1 MLGIP
6 AAEVHI
12 DLALVAALIREQ
24 FPQYAGRPLQHL
36 ASGWDNAIVRLGSD
50 LLVRLPRRKVAVSL
64 IEHEQ
69 RWLPVLA
76 PRLPMPVPEPIH
88 TGQPRPRYP
97 WPWSITRWIPGESAD
112 VSGLQGE
119 EARRLAAFLKALHQP
134 APEEAPVNPVRGV
147 PLATRAAAVA
157 ERMARLEQSAGRLS
171 ARVVGIWRE
180 ALEAP
185 LGTERRWLH
194 GDLHPQN
201 ILADE
206 GRIAGIIDWGDL
218 CGGDVATDLAALWM
232 LFDRPDRQKALAAY
246 GGIDEATLARAKGW
260 AVFFGV
266 VLLETGLVND
276 ERQAKVGAATL
287 ARIADDR

>member
-12 DLALVAALIREQ
+12 DLALVAALIHEQ
-24 FPQYAGRPLQHL
+24 FPQYAGHPLRHL
-36 ASGWDNAIVRLGSD
+36 ASGWDNVIARLGTD

-64 IEHEQ
+64 TEHEQ

-88 TGQPRPRYP
+88 GGRPSPRFP

-119 EARRLAAFLKALHQP
+119 EALRLAAFLKALHRP
-134 APEEAPVNPVRGV
+134 APEEAPTNPVRGV
-147 PLATRAAAVA
+147 SLATRAAAMA
-157 ERMARLEQSAGRLS
+157 ERMARLEKTAERISAD
-171 ARVVGIWRE
+171 VVAAWRA

-185 LGTERRWLH
+185 VGTERHWLH
-194 GDLHPQN
+194 GDLHPAN
-201 ILADE
+201 ILGKE
-206 GRIAGIIDWGDL
+206 GRIVGVIDWGDL
-218 CGGDVATDLAALWM
+218 CGDDIATDLAALWM
-232 LFDRPDRQKALAAY
+232 LFDRPERQKALAAY
-246 GGIDEATLARAKGW
+246 GYIDAATLARAKGW

-266 VLLETGLVND
+266 VLLDTGLVDD
-276 ERQAKVGAATL
+276 ERQAKVGTATL
-287 ARIADDR
+287 ARITTDR

>member
-6 AAEVHI
+6 DAEVHI

-36 ASGWDNAIVRLGSD
+36 ASGWDNVIVRLGPD

-88 TGQPRPRYP
+88 AGRPSTRFP
-97 WPWSITRWIPGESAD
+97 WPWSIMRWIPGESAD

-119 EARRLAAFLKALHQP
+119 EALRLAAFLRALHQP
-134 APEEAPVNPVRGV
+134 APEEAPTNPVRGV

-157 ERMARLEQSAGRLS
+157 ERIVRLEKTTERVSAGVE
-171 ARVVGIWRE
+171 AAWRE

-185 LGTERRWLH
+185 PGTRRHWLH
-194 GDLHPQN
+194 GDLHPRN

-206 GRIAGIIDWGDL
+206 GRIVGVVDWGDL
-218 CGGDVATDLAALWM
+218 CRGDIATDLAALWM
-232 LFDRPDRQKALAAY
+232 LFDRPDRQKALKAY
-246 GGIDEATLARAKGW
+246 GNVDEATLARAKGW
-260 AVFFGV
+260 GVFFGV
-266 VLLETGLVND
+266 VLLETGLVDD

-287 ARIADDR
+287 ARITDDR